1 MPDDR
6 RPPEDTATE
15 HEWLDE
21 DAGPVVRPYTVS
33 GGRTR
38 HTGQFDILAFVVV
51 TERAVLECAATERA
65 VNAPDDLQP
74 EHRRILE
81 RAREPVS
88 VAELSAHLDLALGVV
103 RVLLGDLVQAD
114 LVAVHEPVD
123 AANRPQE
130 HVLKAVING
139 LRAL

>member
-6 RPPEDTATE
+6 MTPDETAAE

-38 HTGQFDILAFVVV
+38 HAGQFDVLAFVVV
-51 TERAVLECAATERA
+51 TERAG
-65 VNAPDDLQP
+65 NPGDDLQP
-74 EHRRILE
+74 EHLRILG
-81 RAREPVS
+81 RAESPVS

-103 RVLLGDLVQAD
+103 RVLLSDLVQAD
-114 LVAVHEPVD
+114 LVVVHEPID
-123 AANRPQE
+123 AANRPEE